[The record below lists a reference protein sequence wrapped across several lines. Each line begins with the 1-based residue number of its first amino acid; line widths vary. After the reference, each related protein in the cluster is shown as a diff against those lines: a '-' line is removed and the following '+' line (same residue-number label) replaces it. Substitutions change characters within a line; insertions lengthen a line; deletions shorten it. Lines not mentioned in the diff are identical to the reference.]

1 MYDMTPFKMLRIR
14 LNWKKLIKRKRKSNV
29 ILSKDC
35 LLMLYTWKVQNVFFC
50 ITVLNYKLKKKPI
63 AYMWVIV

>member
-35 LLMLYTWKVQNVFFC
+35 LLMLSTWKEQNVFF
-50 ITVLNYKLKKKPI
+50 LLQFSSK
-63 AYMWVIV
+63 W